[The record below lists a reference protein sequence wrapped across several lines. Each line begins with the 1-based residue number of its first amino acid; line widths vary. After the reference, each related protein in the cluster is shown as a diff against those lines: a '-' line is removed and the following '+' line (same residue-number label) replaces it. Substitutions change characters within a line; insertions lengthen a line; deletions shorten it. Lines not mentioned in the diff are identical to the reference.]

1 MTGSNVNMDDALV
14 RRYSQKVFGFALAR
28 TGNRQEAE
36 DLAQEIAIALIQSVR
51 PGRVI
56 DNMDAW
62 VHRICCFTWS
72 NYMAKHKRH
81 WRSDSSIDEIIVAS
95 GDPSPAEMLVAD
107 EAMRL
112 LQREVAFLTKR
123 SREITVMYYF
133 HSMNVQQIAA
143 ALHIPPG
150 TVKWHLFEARKKLK
164 EGLSM
169 SISKEQLSYKPLR
182 LGVGHNGSPG
192 PKGEPNSYFA
202 SLLAGNIAVAAYDR
216 PLTIDEIA
224 RKVGAASAYV
234 EEHVEKLKYSELM
247 LETGGGR
254 FQTNFLIQ
262 TMESHQ
268 RETAFLKSKSEEIA
282 GDFLKAISSRLEA
295 IKGIGFHGNRTNDTF
310 LLWALIPFAV
320 HKQYC
325 SVKDAAYHAA
335 NGPIE
340 RPDGGR
346 YIAVGNIKYD
356 EDAYMSEVENREI
369 VRKYATNGI
378 KTRGN
383 GGNLCGL
390 QMESWW
396 SGMTWREFDGPDL
409 TDLGRIAEAID
420 TGRES
425 SDYDKLTISR
435 MAEKGLV
442 TVEDGKPVIQ
452 IPFLR
457 KTQYEKLTS
466 ILEEAMNDIEAGK
479 KLESVHD
486 GFVAIWEK
494 LAPSHI
500 SKREINYFVLNQG
513 MGIVFAIVEALVRLG
528 QLKEPLHNEKQ
539 RLMTM
544 VWEE

>member
-1 MTGSNVNMDDALV
+1 MTGANVNMDEALV
-14 RRYSQKVFGFALAR
+14 RRYSKRVFSFALAR

-36 DLAQEIAIALIQSVR
+36 DLAQEIAIALIQSLR
-51 PGRVI
+51 PGREI

-62 VHRICCFTWS
+62 VQRICSFTWS
-72 NYMAKHKRH
+72 NYVAKHKRH
-81 WRSDSSIDEIIVAS
+81 WRSDASIDEIVVAS
-95 GDPSPAEMLVAD
+95 GDPSPPEMLVVD
-107 EAMRL
+107 ETMHL

-123 SREITVMYYF
+123 HREITVMHYF

-143 ALHIPPG
+143 TLHIPPG

-182 LGVGHNGSPG
+182 LGVGHCGTPG
-192 PKGEPNSYFA
+192 PKEEPNSYFT
-202 SLLAGNIAVAAYDR
+202 SLLAGNIAIAAYDR

-247 LETGGGR
+247 LQTGGGR
-254 FQTNFLIQ
+254 FQTNFLIRN
-262 TMESHQ
+262 MRSHQ
-268 RETAFLKSKSEEIA
+268 QESAFLKLKAEEIA
-282 GDFLKAISSRLEA
+282 ADFLQAIASRLEA
-295 IKGIGFHGNRTNDTF
+295 IKGICFHGNRTNEKF
-310 LLWALIPFAV
+310 LLWWLIPFTV
-320 HKQYC
+320 HNQYC

-335 NGPIE
+335 SGPIE

-346 YIAVGNIKYD
+346 YIAVGDIKYD
-356 EDAYMSEVENREI
+356 EDAYKVEVENREI

-378 KTRGN
+378 KFREN

-420 TGRES
+420 NGRES

-442 TVEDGKPVIQ
+442 TVEDGQPVIQ

-457 KTQYEKLTS
+457 KSQYEKLMI
-466 ILEEAMNDIEAGK
+466 ILEEAMNEIEAGK
-479 KLESVHD
+479 KLESVLD

-513 MGIVFAIVEALVRLG
+513 MGIVFAIMEALVRLG
-528 QLKEPLHNEKQ
+528 QLKEPLHNEMQ
-539 RLMTM
+539 RLTTM
-544 VWEE
+544 VWEK